1 MKKLQKL
8 KTNLVKLQSKNEEL
22 SIAANMNKQKLT
34 QKANI
39 NKTLREEKE
48 RVERKLDDSTAIIK
62 SLQELVVTTS
72 EEIKKAEGSKK
83 YYLDKISRIE
93 SGETVTQQAMDIIM
107 NEFFSFEA
115 WRNAQIDNFI
125 SLGKLSFHT

>member
-1 MKKLQKL
+1 MEKKF
-8 KTNLVKLQSKNEEL
+8 E
-22 SIAANMNKQKLT
+22 
-34 QKANI
+34 
-39 NKTLREEKE
+39 
-48 RVERKLDDSTAIIK
+48 DSTAIIK
-62 SLQELVVTTS
+62 TLQEHIATMG

-115 WRNAQIDNFI
+115 
-125 SLGKLSFHT
+125 